1 MLLAQVMIPLSAAAA
16 VMFALWFI
24 LDTLRRDQGSE
35 RARATAAAVGNSL
48 GALAR
53 RQSGTTGAFALVAA
67 AAAGAVAWYYED
79 SIEIGCI
86 AAAAVLLGA
95 VSSALAAYAGVGLAG
110 AAVSRVAAAA
120 PGSASSAVGAALGAA
135 VVPGLL
141 ATGLNL
147 ASLAGAF
154 AITTRFLGYF
164 PSQAPYLLVAFALGA
179 SIVALVMRVSGG
191 IFANAASLASG
202 LTSPSPTDS
211 DPAAETTMAGQQA
224 ASGSDIAG
232 LSESSALVTV
242 ATMLLGS
249 SLATVTGDIDW
260 LLLPLVLGAVIV
272 FAVLAGALS
281 AQVLA
286 LRAPEPGPLLARA
299 AAVTMVFGVAGFGAV
314 TWALLGGAW
323 YWFFLCGLA
332 GIAAAPALMLLHRY
346 SRLGSSSAS
355 GRVAR
360 ASRSG
365 PASNIITGLAA
376 GFEATAI
383 TAVTV
388 ATLVVAAFALGY
400 QADVQYVSGTASGLF
415 GIAVAAAGLL
425 LPGPF
430 VATMPAFA
438 GIATAASRVASAAEV
453 DPGENAEASGTLAQL
468 GANAQPAAHLARAYG
483 LAAAG
488 MAVVLALLAFGEVIR
503 ANLASVAVDDPERYS
518 ALAQDLDLLQPGQD
532 LKFAAANAVASAAAS
547 LEELRESVADDSR
560 FGAWHVMRLAV
571 ANRSEAEG
579 VAAALV
585 DRDDLTPRQ
594 GSSIQPSPL
603 ALPRPL
609 PMSLSRPEVLAA
621 AVIGLTLVLL
631 AAAAGVRSAG
641 RSAGRLIDELDRRRR
656 DPGGDLASGEP
667 VAAAA
672 ARSATRGVFPVVLCA
687 VVVPLVAGVAARYG
701 FGGDGNQGWLA
712 VAGLMLTAGIGGVL
726 LASFLE
732 AAGAAWSGAAT
743 ALASVPVPGDGVSP
757 VPPPDPSALAAS
769 AVGDTVGAT
778 LRDAAAPVLVVVAKL
793 VSAVALTFAPLFIA

>member
-35 RARATAAAVGNSL
+35 RARATGAAVRNSL
-48 GALAR
+48 GTLSR
-53 RQSGTTGAFALVAA
+53 RQIGAAGAFSLVAA

-79 SIEIGCI
+79 SVEIGCI

-95 VSSALAAYAGVGLAG
+95 ISSALAAYAGVGLAG
-110 AAVSRVAAAA
+110 AAVSRVAVAA
-120 PGSASSAVGAALGAA
+120 PGSASSAVGAALGVA

-147 ASLAGAF
+147 GSLAGAF
-154 AITTRFLGYF
+154 AITTRFLGYS

-179 SIVALVMRVSGG
+179 SIVAPVMRVSGG
-191 IFANAASLASG
+191 IFANAASLAAG
-202 LTSPSPTDS
+202 LTTPPTAAS
-211 DPAAETTMAGQQA
+211 DPAAATTMAGHQA
-224 ASGSDIAG
+224 TSGSGIAD
-232 LSESSALVTV
+232 LSESSVLVTV

-260 LLLPLVLGAVIV
+260 LLLPLVLGAVSV

-286 LRAPEPGPLLARA
+286 LRAPEPGPLFARA
-299 AAVTMVFGVAGFGAV
+299 TAVTLAVGASGIAAVTS
-314 TWALLGGAW
+314 ALLGEAW
-323 YWFFLCGLA
+323 YWFFLSGLA
-332 GIAAAPALMLLHRY
+332 GITAAPALMLLNRY
-346 SRLGSSSAS
+346 SRIGPSSAS
-355 GRVAR
+355 ARVAR

-388 ATLVVAAFALGY
+388 AAVVVAAFALGY
-400 QADVQYVSGTASGLF
+400 QADVQYVSGTAAGLF
-415 GIAVAAAGLL
+415 GIAVAATGLL

-438 GIATAASRVASAAEV
+438 GIATAAASGVE
-453 DPGENAEASGTLAQL
+453 PGENAEALAKLAASAQPVAQL
-468 GANAQPAAHLARAYG
+468 SRVYS

-503 ANLASVAVDDPERYS
+503 ANLASVAVDDPERY
-518 ALAQDLDLLQPGQD
+518 ATLAQDLDLLQPGED
-532 LKFAAANAVASAAAS
+532 VKFAAANAVASAVAS

-571 ANRSEAEG
+571 ANRSESEG
-579 VAAALV
+579 LVAALV

-609 PMSLSRPEVLAA
+609 PMSFSRPEVLAA
-621 AVIGLTLVLL
+621 AFIGLTLVLL
-631 AAAAGVRSAG
+631 AAAAVVRSAG
-641 RSAGRLIDELDRRRR
+641 RSAGRLIDEFDRRRTDAGG
-656 DPGGDLASGEP
+656 DPGTREP

-672 ARSATRGVFPVVLCA
+672 APAAVRGVFPVVAYA
-687 VVVPLVAGVAARYG
+687 VVVPLVAGIAARYG
-701 FGGDGNQGWLA
+701 FGGDGNHGWLA
-712 VAGLMLTAGIGGVL
+712 VAGLMLSASIGGVL

-743 ALASVPVPGDGVSP
+743 ALASVPVPDDGVSP
-757 VPPPDPSALAAS
+757 VPPPDPSVLAAS

-778 LRDAAAPVLVVVAKL
+778 LSDAAAPALVVVAKL
-793 VSAVALTFAPLFIA
+793 MAAVALTFAPLFIA